1 MPVVRKGSDVWIS
14 NRKGVVD
21 RKKNK
26 PLNNNVMT
34 VQDIV
39 LLIRKIG
46 IGIVIALIPFLLY
59 FAGLRIVQTI
69 LIKS

>member
-1 MPVVRKGSDVWIS
+1 
-14 NRKGVVD
+14 
-21 RKKNK
+21 
-26 PLNNNVMT
+26 MT
-34 VQDIV
+34 VQDIL
-39 LLIRKIG
+39 LLIRKIA